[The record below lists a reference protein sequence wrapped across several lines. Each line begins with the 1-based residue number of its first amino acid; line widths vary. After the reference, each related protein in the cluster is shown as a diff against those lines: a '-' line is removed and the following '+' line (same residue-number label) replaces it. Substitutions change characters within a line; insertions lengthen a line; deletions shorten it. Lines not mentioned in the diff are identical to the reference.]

1 MIMKSITLNCY
12 TMRIISF
19 VIALFIALIMQGED
33 VVIGS
38 YHDAKG
44 ADIHKV
50 AIRLKD
56 DNSNIDCAFI
66 YLSSSLGKGYF
77 RLDGKKISE
86 FVTALK
92 EVEAK
97 YPIWSEKIKEADVKK
112 LTKESSS
119 DAWLWS

>member
-77 RLDGKKISE
+77 R
-86 FVTALK
+86 
-92 EVEAK
+92 
-97 YPIWSEKIKEADVKK
+97 
-112 LTKESSS
+112 
-119 DAWLWS
+119 